1 MEGFGLKKTW
11 FQAHWLT
18 LLIAAQPL
26 LDALAFWTANDAATP
41 AGYLR
46 LGLLVLLPLLVF
58 LRGSGRKTLL
68 MSLGVMALFSLL
80 HVLNGFRVGP
90 ISPVFDIQYLVKV
103 LQMPVLAVC
112 LVILVRDEATKDQA
126 LRGILYA
133 GGITLG
139 LLLLARLTG
148 TGNVTYGEG
157 LGYSGW
163 VIDDNRTANSILLVT
178 LGVFAVGW
186 AIQSESRLWQ
196 AVIPAVVTAVY
207 LTNGTK
213 ACYFSLY
220 AIFGTYAVYL
230 LLAKLLRGETIK
242 RFAVLWLA
250 LLMVFAT
257 VIYPWTP
264 RCKVTGAIAKT
275 AASGEIEATLALKG
289 YDVSTMSF
297 EERYHNPEVKEVFE
311 YYYYRYFIGV
321 LPDIF
326 DRFGMDRLL
335 IHFKMTTDA
344 ARLIDTRQI
353 KLAYSSLLWQDCDFL
368 THLVGFEVSQLGF
381 DGTHDLEND
390 WPALFFYYGYLG
402 FALYAGFVLFFLVK
416 VAQRLRLEG
425 LGCVTAENVTLML
438 ALGLQLGLAQFSG
451 ALVRRP
457 NVNIYLALILAL
469 LYYASVYRP
478 LGRERKV

>member
-1 MEGFGLKKTW
+1 MKRSGSAWLSGR
-11 FQAHWLT
+11 WLT

-26 LDALAFWTANDAATP
+26 LDALAFWTANDTATV
-41 AGYLR
+41 AGYIR
-46 LGLLVLLPLLVF
+46 LVILAALPLYLL
-58 LRGSGRKTLL
+58 LRGGERKTL
-68 MSLGVMALFSLL
+68 MIGLGVMAGYSLL
-80 HVLNGFRVGP
+80 HVLNGFRVGYL
-90 ISPVFDIQYLVKV
+90 SPVFDIQYLVKV
-103 LQMPVLAVC
+103 LQMPVLALC
-112 LVILVRDEATKDQA
+112 FILLIRDERTKDQA
-126 LRGILYA
+126 FRGILWA
-133 GGITLG
+133 GAVT
-139 LLLLARLTG
+139 LLLIALAWITG

-186 AIQSESRLWQ
+186 AVCSESRLRQ
-196 AVIPAVVTAVY
+196 ALVPAAVTAVY
-207 LTNGTK
+207 LMNGTK

-220 AIFGTYAVYL
+220 VIFGGYALFLV
-230 LLAKLLRGETIK
+230 LRRFVTGERVR
-242 RFAVLWLA
+242 RFAVLVLA

-264 RCKVTGAIAKT
+264 RCKVSATIAKT
-275 AASGEIEATLALKG
+275 AASGEIEATLALRG

-297 EERYHNPEVKEVFE
+297 EERFNTPEVKEVFE

-321 LPDIF
+321 LPDLF
-326 DRFGMDRLL
+326 GENARFGNDAVLKYFR
-335 IHFKMTTDA
+335 MTTDA

-353 KLAYSSLLWQDCDFL
+353 KIAYSALLWQECDLL
-368 THLVGFEVSQLGF
+368 THLVGFEVSQLGY

-402 FALYAGFVLFFLVK
+402 CALYGAFVLYFLYLVFR
-416 VAQRLRLEG
+416 RLRESFAG
-425 LGCVTAENVTLML
+425 SFTGENL
-438 ALGLQLGLAQFSG
+438 ALLMALVLQLALAQFSG

-469 LYYASVYRP
+469 VYYETAVK
-478 LGRERKV
+478 RKGESA

>member
-1 MEGFGLKKTW
+1 LKKTW

-26 LDALAFWTANDAATP
+26 LDALAFWTANERVTV
-41 AGYLR
+41 AGLIR
-46 LGLLVLLPLLVF
+46 LGLLAALPLAVLV
-58 LRGSGRKTLL
+58 RGTGRKTLL
-68 MSLGVMALFSLL
+68 LSLGVMAAFGVL
-80 HVLNGFRVGP
+80 HALNGLRVGYL
-90 ISPVFDIQYLVKV
+90 SPVFDLQYLVKV

-112 LVILVRDEATKDQA
+112 FVILVRDEATKEQA
-126 LRGILYA
+126 MRGTLYA
-133 GGITLG
+133 GAITLG
-139 LLLLARLTG
+139 LIVLAYLTG

-178 LGVFAVGW
+178 LGAFAVGW
-186 AIQSESRLWQ
+186 AIRTESKPVQ
-196 AVIPAVVTAVY
+196 AAVPAVVTAVY
-207 LTNGTK
+207 LLNGTK

-220 AIFGTYAVYL
+220 VIFGVCAVYL
-230 LLAKLLRGETIK
+230 LLAKPLHGEKVK
-242 RFAVLWLA
+242 RFAVAVLA
-250 LLMVFAT
+250 ALMVFAT

-289 YDVSTMSF
+289 YDVSKMSF
-297 EERYHNPEVKEVFE
+297 EERFNTPEVKEVFE

-344 ARLIDTRQI
+344 AKLIDTRQI
-353 KLAYSSLLWQDCDFL
+353 KLAYSALLWEDCDFL

-402 FALYAGFVLFFLVK
+402 FALYAGFVLYFLVQ
-416 VAQRLRLEG
+416 VARRLRRSFLPSI
-425 LGCVTAENVTLML
+425 TAENVTLVL
-438 ALGLQLGLAQFSG
+438 TLGLQLGLAQFSG

-457 NVNIYLALILAL
+457 HVNIYLALLLAL
-469 LYYASVYRP
+469 LYFAAV
-478 LGRERKV
+478 RKKEEKA